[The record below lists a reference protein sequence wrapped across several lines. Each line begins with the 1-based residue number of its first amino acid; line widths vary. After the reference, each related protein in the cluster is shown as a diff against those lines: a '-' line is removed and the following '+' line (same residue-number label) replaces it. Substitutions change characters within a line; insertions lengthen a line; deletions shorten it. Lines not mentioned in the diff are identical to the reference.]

1 MRLHSNTRFD
11 VDEVAQ
17 AVEEHRRLHGDCYFE
32 NNEISDPLAISK
44 KAKSFR
50 DKRVMWGR
58 VSSIKRRDAGSEE
71 K

>member
-1 MRLHSNTRFD
+1 MRLNSNSRFD
-11 VDEVAQ
+11 ADEVAQ

-32 NNEISDPLAISK
+32 NNEIRDPLAINK

-50 DKRVMWGR
+50 DKRVIWGR
-58 VSSIKRRDAGSEE
+58 VASSNRRTAGSEE